1 MPPELKPKSSLDRP
15 RGEASLR
22 GHLRGEVGKDK
33 KEESGSSAYVPK
45 EPEKDQQLQ
54 YALKI
59 LRGEPVET
67 PPQPQPEVKSGDSTQ
82 AEPSKKE

>member
-1 MPPELKPKSSLDRP
+1 
-15 RGEASLR
+15 
-22 GHLRGEVGKDK
+22 
-33 KEESGSSAYVPK
+33 
-45 EPEKDQQLQ
+45 LQ

-67 PPQPQPEVKSGDSTQ
+67 PPQPQPEVKSGDNTQ